1 MAGTKKKPTLADDL
15 MASLLKEVEDD
26 KSADAP
32 AFPFDED
39 SEPLNLN
46 PLGFEKK
53 SEKKSDGSTAHGVT
67 KNGNSFLSGL
77 DDHFDGQTSSE
88 YEGTRIDEKTAEIVL
103 TEIVDEESLLDLA
116 NTDEK
121 TNIRPALAQP
131 KAAPVQSLFDSDE
144 VSQSDSEANNKIEN
158 LHTLHEAMNNEIS
171 SGEQKT
177 HIYTEDETLA
187 INQKIPAG
195 QQQSHDTTAAIKRP
209 PSYEFNASDK
219 TVAVTGFH
227 KKPVDDYEDKVKVS
241 IGQSRAA
248 SSQGYAAWGGGGSDA
263 SLGQADNLRIAQEK
277 ILELEKENEILR
289 HQNEELISA
298 SDIIKERSDLL
309 TAQVNEYQNDKQ
321 DLEESFKNEAALFR
335 GHLQRKEAELQ
346 KSQLKIDD
354 LDSRL
359 KFDMKK
365 IRIRERELENR
376 LELIRAE
383 KNTLTKSKD
392 DQILDLRRK
401 MDVMQ
406 MEVESYRQKCVDLN
420 KTLET
425 NQDSFKRTTRAL
437 RLAMANLEL
446 QEENKPSLKKVD

>member
-26 KSADAP
+26 NSADTP
-32 AFPFDED
+32 AFPLDDD

-46 PLGFEKK
+46 PLVFER
-53 SEKKSDGSTAHGVT
+53 KSDGSTAHGVT
-67 KNGNSFLSGL
+67 KNGNSFLSGVG
-77 DDHFDGQTSSE
+77 DHFDGKTSPE

-121 TNIRPALAQP
+121 TNIRPSSVQP
-131 KAAPVQSLFDSDE
+131 KASPVQSLFDSND

-158 LHTLHEAMNNEIS
+158 LHTLHEAMNNEVS
-171 SGEQKT
+171 SGGQKT
-177 HIYTEDETLA
+177 HIFTEDETLA
-187 INQKIPAG
+187 INQKIPPG
-195 QQQSHDTTAAIKRP
+195 QQQSHDTTAAIKP
-209 PSYEFNASDK
+209 PKYEFNAGDK

-227 KKPVDDYEDKVKVS
+227 KKPIDDYEDKVKVS

-346 KSQLKIDD
+346 KAQLKIDD